1 MLVPQRA
8 GVIAKQPGSS
18 GAAGQADVLLD
29 GLLAHSHAVT
39 LSQSGLVH
47 PLSPS
52 SLVATLLR

>member
-29 GLLAHSHAVT
+29 GLLSHSYPVT
-39 LSQSGLVH
+39 LSQSGLIH
-47 PLSPS
+47 PLSPTALKTS
-52 SLVATLLR
+52 FLR